1 MLDFYL
7 KCLLD
12 QLPFNQC
19 LVCRHL
25 KQLGLV
31 GDDSPYLR
39 LTLGLAIL
47 AVGGIFAFRFF
58 NSNRFVVGLNPYH
71 TIYVIF

>member
-1 MLDFYL
+1 MY
-7 KCLLD
+7 
-12 QLPFNQC
+12 
-19 LVCRHL
+19 RHL

-58 NSNRFVVGLNPYH
+58 NSNRFVVGFNLH
-71 TIYVIF
+71 HAVYVIF